1 LVWGAYEK
9 ADALTAIQQPIEGSH
24 PPKEDVPATP
34 ATAANAGE
42 GKGKP
47 DGEIER
53 SETEDALAAEQVRA
67 ETISSG

>member
-1 LVWGAYEK
+1 MN
-9 ADALTAIQQPIEGSH
+9 AIQQPIEGSH

-47 DGEIER
+47 EGEIER
-53 SETEDALAAEQVRA
+53 SETEEALAAEKVREA
-67 ETISSG
+67 LTSSG